1 MLQIVQ
7 WRRNAMATTNDRV
20 IEEALSLPA
29 DVRLNLVEKLLT
41 SLNLPI
47 DGEIDRLWAEEAERR
62 VSQIEEGKTKLV
74 PGDEVFTRIRA
85 KHGK

>member
-1 MLQIVQ
+1 MFKLPGEGGAPVV
-7 WRRNAMATTNDRV
+7 TTNDRV

-29 DVRLNLVEKLLT
+29 DLRLSLVEKLLT

-47 DGEIDRLWAEEAERR
+47 DEEIDRLWAEEAERR
-62 VSQIEEGKTKLV
+62 VSQIEEGKTKMV

>member
-1 MLQIVQ
+1 
-7 WRRNAMATTNDRV
+7 MATTNERV